1 MDPFN
6 GGEISPGPEVQTDE
20 EILDWVRRDG
30 EQHYT
35 HLVVLKWVLLQIQ
48 WQ

>member
-20 EILDWVRRDG
+20 EILIGFV
-30 EQHYT
+30 EMAKQHYT

>member
-6 GGEISPGPEVQTDE
+6 EISPGPEDE
-20 EILDWVRRDG
+20 RDDWKIG
-30 EQHYT
+30 ETALHPSVARKWDL
-35 HLVVLKWVLLQIQ
+35 HLTQ

>member
-1 MDPFN
+1 MVEKFHQDQ
-6 GGEISPGPEVQTDE
+6 VQTDE

-30 EQHYT
+30 ETAFT